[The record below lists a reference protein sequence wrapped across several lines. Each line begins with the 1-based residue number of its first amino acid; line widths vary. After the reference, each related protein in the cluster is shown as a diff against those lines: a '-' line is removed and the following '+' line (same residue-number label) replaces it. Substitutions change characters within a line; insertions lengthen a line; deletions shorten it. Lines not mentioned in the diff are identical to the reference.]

1 MPSRYIKNWSKVR
14 NWDLQS
20 WVCGMNVCKEQ
31 KRRVQITKSYKI
43 GCLVDKKIFKPLKT
57 LLIKRAWRQK
67 IILGIHFCFSS
78 LTVSSFFPTTL
89 TKVPAGRRILLH
101 VQHHQRL
108 YSRIFWYSHISDGG
122 EWNSSFLDSEHKPP
136 LTDEKNFLKDLWE
149 IHSTKPIKHRTR
161 SNTSWETSTAARPR
175 SETRFKKQRGV
186 DQSLAFNKSLQ
197 IFLLFFFVAIF
208 LDIIN
213 SQF

>member
-1 MPSRYIKNWSKVR
+1 MRGIKICPVDILRIEVRSETGICSLGCVVWMSAKSKKGEFKSQKVAKLVVWLIKRYLNPWK
-14 NWDLQS
+14 
-20 WVCGMNVCKEQ
+20 
-31 KRRVQITKSYKI
+31 
-43 GCLVDKKIFKPLKT
+43 

-67 IILGIHFCFSS
+67 IILGIHFSFSS

-136 LTDEKNFLKDLWE
+136 LSDEKNFLKDLWE

-197 IFLLFFFVAIF
+197 IFLLFFFF
-208 LDIIN
+208 LWP
-213 SQF
+213 SF